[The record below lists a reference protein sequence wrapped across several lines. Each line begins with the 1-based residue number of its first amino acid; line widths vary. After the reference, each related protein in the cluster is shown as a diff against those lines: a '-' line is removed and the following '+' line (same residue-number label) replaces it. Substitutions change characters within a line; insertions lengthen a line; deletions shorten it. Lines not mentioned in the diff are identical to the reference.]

1 MTRRDESAS
10 SWPLDKSHAVALLA
24 RIARE
29 IDDVSDERR
38 DFLLED
44 LLCAAWP
51 SSTAQNQ

>member
-10 SWPLDKSHAVALLA
+10 SWPLDKSHAVALLV

>member
-1 MTRRDESAS
+1 MTRRDEPAN
-10 SWPLDKSHAVALLA
+10 SWPLDKSHAVALVV

-29 IDDVSDERR
+29 IDDVSNDRR

-51 SSTAQNQ
+51 SSTAQDQ